1 MRITEAA
8 ERVLLMRRCRSRCRC
23 VCVCGQLHSPVTDT
37 ACSQSPPLGAGVAS
51 RGPEPRQDSRQHGSS
66 GVARHPLSSGPVS
79 GWSAESTQVSPH
91 TSATCNRCW
100 WERSCVLHPVANV
113 IVCTCSPPALGRRT
127 LCVSSPLQ
135 NQEAV
140 CQTAT
145 TVAGNQRSA
154 LLKGLLLQMN
164 CRAM

>member
-113 IVCTCSPPALGRRT
+113 IVCTCSPQLWADAPSASHLLCKTRK
-127 LCVSSPLQ
+127 LCVKQPRPSLVTNVQHCSKDSSF
-135 NQEAV
+135 
-140 CQTAT
+140 
-145 TVAGNQRSA
+145 
-154 LLKGLLLQMN
+154 K
-164 CRAM
+164 